1 MSLSLLG
8 GIVTPDRASA
18 HSKILIKGSSVVISL
33 FLCSTHHPL
42 LPSIMN
48 AQSFLPFSDEYSP
61 PRSRTT
67 AASIWA
73 PQPQQLDSTW
83 PNAIDTFS
91 RDAEKAAFGPQRG
104 LRGFNP
110 MFGSEDVFGPVGL
123 VGPPRKRDIGAI
135 GDGRKRQSPE
145 LDDDARLISRFF
157 RRIYSPFGSNSTS
170 SSSCALSISILP
182 RFALSSLLGH

>member
-1 MSLSLLG
+1 MQS
-8 GIVTPDRASA
+8 TP
-18 HSKILIKGSSVVISL
+18 
-33 FLCSTHHPL
+33 
-42 LPSIMN
+42 
-48 AQSFLPFSDEYSP
+48 FLPFADDYSP

-83 PNAIDTFS
+83 PHAMDPLS
-91 RDAEKAAFGPQRG
+91 RDAENPALRLQRG

-110 MFGSEDVFGPVGL
+110 SFGSEDVFGPVGL

-145 LDDDARLISRFF
+145 FDDDARVISPYF
-157 RRIYSPFGSNSTS
+157 RRIYSPWWSYSTS
-170 SSSCALSISILP
+170 SSSCARSISIPP
-182 RFALSSLLGH
+182 RSVLSSPLGP

>member
-1 MSLSLLG
+1 MQS
-8 GIVTPDRASA
+8 TTSA
-18 HSKILIKGSSVVISL
+18 
-33 FLCSTHHPL
+33 P
-42 LPSIMN
+42 
-48 AQSFLPFSDEYSP
+48 SFLPFADNYNP

-73 PQPQQLDSTW
+73 PQPHQLDSTW
-83 PNAIDTFS
+83 PNAIDSFS
-91 RDAEKAAFGPQRG
+91 RDAENAAFRPQRG

-145 LDDDARLISRFF
+145 LDDDARSISRYF
-157 RRIYSPFGSNSTS
+157 RRIYSLFLSYSTS
-170 SSSCALSISILP
+170 SSSCARSISTLP
-182 RFALSSLLGH
+182 RRALSSLLAS